1 MKKTATLLIVAS
13 TFCTQVTLTQA
24 ANERT
29 NERKNARTQKKTASA
44 VAATAATC
52 SNKLLI
58 TSLTGLI
65 THLNTWL
72 WKIFSCCRCCC
83 ASTTAAKA
91 AQPPCAHRP
100 PSASSPQCQ
109 SCTLLH
115 LVISRFS
122 RVRLR
127 RFRSYDRIHLSVDLV
142 AATTTHII
150 SLQDVPG
157 SRCENEISFNA
168 CVRGLMRVA
177 RNAIPF
183 QINIRLKQIQEQNIF
198 VPSRCLPCSFN

>member
-1 MKKTATLLIVAS
+1 MSANRNSGLLREEEFRTRAPTHFPFRTLGKNTRMLHAHSERVANLVVS
-13 TFCTQVTLTQA
+13 WFFIGLKYCKRSRWRRRPHFSLWRRHSA
-24 ANERT
+24 HKSHSHKRRT
-29 NERKNARTQKKTASA
+29 NERTNARTQKKTASA

-115 LVISRFS
+115 LVILVSVVFGS
-122 RVRLR
+122 GAFVRMIESICRLIWSPPR
-127 RFRSYDRIHLSVDLV
+127 RL
-142 AATTTHII
+142 T
-150 SLQDVPG
+150 
-157 SRCENEISFNA
+157 
-168 CVRGLMRVA
+168 
-177 RNAIPF
+177 
-183 QINIRLKQIQEQNIF
+183 
-198 VPSRCLPCSFN
+198 